1 MSFSNTYDTTSPGSA
16 ALNREEIESAV
27 ALLAPSSTPVYSMAE
42 KLKIRATF
50 HEWGIDKLADVNTT
64 SVAEGS
70 DVTSFTNKFADL
82 ARVGN
87 YVHTLRREFM
97 ETNIQKAVDSGDAS
111 TYAKAELKAIK
122 ELKRDIEATILGTQ
136 DRAAENGG
144 GTAYTMRGLG
154 DWLDSTG
161 PSDVPAA
168 YRTPSGSIHASG
180 AMSEVAFNGLITSVY
195 RTSGEAADLTLVADT
210 ALRTVITAY
219 TQADT
224 TTGAIRT
231 YNANSGDGT
240 IKLFVKQYMAD
251 NGSVSIVN
259 MNPVTSPDTTNKDVG
274 YLINPDYLKVG
285 ELIPMGTNSLPN
297 LGGGERGFVDWTG
310 TLIVNHP
317 AAHGEIVGL

>member
-16 ALNREEIESAV
+16 ALNREEIEEAV
-27 ALLAPSSTPVYSMAE
+27 SILAPAETPVYSMLE
-42 KLKIRATF
+42 KSKIRATF
-50 HEWGIDKLADVNTT
+50 HEWGVDKLADVSTT
-64 SVAEGS
+64 AVAEGA
-70 DVTSFTNKFADL
+70 DVTSFTNKFTDL
-82 ARVGN
+82 ARLGN
-87 YVHTLRREFM
+87 YVHTLRRDFM
-97 ETNIQKAVDSGDAS
+97 VSNVQQAVDSGGAAN
-111 TYAKAELKAIK
+111 YAKAEMKAIK

-154 DWLDSTG
+154 DWLDVSG

-180 AMSEVAFNGLITSVY
+180 TLTETAFNALITSIY
-195 RTSGEAADLTLVADT
+195 RANGMANDLTLVADT
-210 ALRTVITAY
+210 ALRAVITGF

-231 YNANSGDGT
+231 YNANAGDGG
-240 IKLFVKQYMAD
+240 IKFFVNQYQSD
-251 NGSVSIVN
+251 NGTVAVIN
-259 MNPVTSPDTTNKDVG
+259 MNPATSPDTTNKDVG
-274 YLINPDYLKVG
+274 YLINPEYLSLG

-310 TLIVNHP
+310 TLICKHP
-317 AAHGEIVGL
+317 AAHGDIVGL